1 MSLCRPECHPPQ
13 PFPAQPYSGPGCP
26 PRPTDCRCICT
37 SSGLSKGFHN
47 SITPMTILC
56 HTYLPSARI
65 ELLMIIFDAGIAE
78 VLTEWPPESA
88 DRHNAPITGPQTPTA
103 VFVPMGEILMCLVRV
118 PGGRLVGPSARAPG
132 QANGGNVPGSG
143 RFVACYISR
152 CLTSTIDPKRKFS
165 IW

>member
-103 VFVPMGEILMCLVRV
+103 VFVPMGEIFDV
-118 PGGRLVGPSARAPG
+118 PCACSGGSPRRAVGK
-132 QANGGNVPGSG
+132 GSG
-143 RFVACYISR
+143 AGERRECAR
-152 CLTSTIDPKRKFS
+152 KRSFRGLLYKQMLNEHHRP
-165 IW
+165 